1 MFKTTASGLFSR
13 LVIIVSFVFSGS
25 LCRTPIPS
33 KFTTCDWARWPC
45 TRKNYRKSET
55 LIESFG
61 VVVTG
66 RLEGDTCFRGD
77 PTLVSDMDATHH
89 ANQRW
94 GYHTCMIGGSVIH
107 NGVWEISRIRTI
119 TILRFWCI
127 SRHVIVGQTHFLHM
141 GITQIIAPDIVWYSI
156 TQIYIKCMSIKKRVV
171 AFEAAPPVT

>member
-1 MFKTTASGLFSR
+1 MSALYFPGRYIELLLHIKIA
-13 LVIIVSFVFSGS
+13 
-25 LCRTPIPS
+25 
-33 KFTTCDWARWPC
+33 TCDWARWPC
-45 TRKNYRKSET
+45 TRKNYQKSET

-94 GYHTCMIGGSVIH
+94 GYHTCMIGGSVIR
-107 NGVWEISRIRTI
+107 NRVWEISRIRTL

-127 SRHVIVGQTHFLHM
+127 SRHGIVGQTLFLHM
-141 GITQIIAPDIVWYSI
+141 GTAQII
-156 TQIYIKCMSIKKRVV
+156 T
-171 AFEAAPPVT
+171 F

>member
-1 MFKTTASGLFSR
+1 M
-13 LVIIVSFVFSGS
+13 IIVSFVFSGS
-25 LCRTPIPS
+25 LYRTPIPS
-33 KFTTCDWARWPC
+33 IATCDWARWPC

-127 SRHVIVGQTHFLHM
+127 SQTWDCRTTPFSVHGHCTDNCLLKLAMYPTNIHPNLC
-141 GITQIIAPDIVWYSI
+141 Q
-156 TQIYIKCMSIKKRVV
+156 RVV
-171 AFEAAPPVT
+171 ALKAAPPVM